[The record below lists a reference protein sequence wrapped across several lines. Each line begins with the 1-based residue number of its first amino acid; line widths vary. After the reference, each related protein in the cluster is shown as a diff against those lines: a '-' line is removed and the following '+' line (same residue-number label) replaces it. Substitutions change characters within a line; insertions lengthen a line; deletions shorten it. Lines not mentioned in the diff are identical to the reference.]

1 MVKKI
6 LLDNTAW
13 TVREDCEQL
22 VTEGLPEKIRR
33 PDRDVTIA
41 VIRDNIIRASFLCA
55 TGSPSYPEVFIKRYK
70 PGGGLRDSLKYLLL
84 PSKAAAEWRSLRY
97 FEAKGIPCPR
107 PLAFSEKRSRGL
119 LCDSCLITQ
128 SLAPALPLH
137 EYLRGGSVAA
147 AQKRRIIE
155 TLAQLVATLHGHN
168 IYYRDLHAGNI
179 LVRAAADGNAE
190 LFCVD
195 LHRALA
201 LPVLFEWMAVNDLA
215 QLCNSLPAARTD
227 GIRFLKTYCDSRPRT
242 AGLFH
247 RLQKKIAARRL
258 RLEER
263 RIRSRS
269 KRCVKNSTVFETRRS
284 WHETYYGRRDFGGSA
299 ARAAVALH
307 VARRAGSGGT
317 ILKAASKSIITVH
330 ADVGDQPLC
339 VKGYRFLGPLYSA
352 RQALRK
358 SRALRSWIAAHGLLV
373 RGIDTPL
380 PLAVLEYRWGP
391 FVREAFFITRWLP
404 DARELNSYVRHTELG
419 PRKNAFLQALARTL
433 RTMHSRGIYHG
444 DLKSNNIL
452 VTDRGPDGWRFWFV
466 DLDRVYFQ
474 KTLSFTQR
482 ANNLAQINASV
493 AAVMTVRDRLKFF
506 HFYAKGTGFLPVRK
520 KYYTKIMTIGR
531 TKNTEPYGIRFS
543 RTD

>member
-13 TVREDCEQL
+13 TVREDCAQL
-22 VTEGLPEKIRR
+22 VTGELLEKLRHPERH
-33 PDRDVTIA
+33 A
-41 VIRDNIIRASFLCA
+41 ALSVIRDNIIRASFLYT
-55 TGSPSYPEVFIKRYK
+55 TGFQDYPEVFVKRYK
-70 PGGGLRDSLKYLLL
+70 CGGLRDSLKYLLL

-97 FEAKGIPCPR
+97 FEATGIPCPR
-107 PLAFSEKRSRGL
+107 PLAFSEKRSRGV

-137 EYLRGGSVAA
+137 EYLQQESVTS
-147 AQKRRIIE
+147 AQKRRI
-155 TLAQLVATLHGHN
+155 TGMLAHLVAMLHGQN
-168 IYYRDLHAGNI
+168 MYYRDLHAGNI
-179 LVRAAADGNAE
+179 LVRIAADGNAQ

-195 LHRALA
+195 LHRAMI

-215 QLCNSLPAARTD
+215 QLCNSLPASRTD
-227 GIRFLKTYCDSRPRT
+227 SIRFLKTYCGARPRT

-247 RLQKKIAARRL
+247 RLQNKIETRRL
-258 RLEER
+258 RLEGR

-269 KRCVKNSTVFETRRS
+269 KRCVKNSTLFETHRS
-284 WHETYYGRRDFGGSA
+284 WRETYYGRRDFGRSA

-307 VARRAGSGGT
+307 ASQRTGSGET
-317 ILKAASKSIITVH
+317 ILKTASKSIITVH
-330 ADVGDQPLC
+330 ADSGNQPLC
-339 VKGYRFLGPLYSA
+339 VKGYRFLGPLYSVK
-352 RQALRK
+352 QTLRK

-373 RGIDTPL
+373 RGINTPL
-380 PLAVLEYRWGP
+380 PLAALENRRGP
-391 FVREAFFITRWLP
+391 FVREAFFISRWLP
-404 DARELNSYVRHTELG
+404 DARELNSYVQHTELG
-419 PRKNAFLQALARTL
+419 VRKTAFLQALARTL
-433 RTMHSRGIYHG
+433 QTMHSRGIYHA

-452 VTDRGPDGWRFWFV
+452 VTDREPDGWAFWFV
-466 DLDRVYFQ
+466 DLDRVRFQ
-474 KTLSFTQR
+474 KTISFSQR

-506 HFYAKGTGFLPVRK
+506 HFYAKGTGFFPMRK
-520 KYYTKIMTIGR
+520 KYYKKIMVISR